1 MFRKYIEK
9 IVKEVIFADA
19 NLVIRGDTKK
29 LQDQIDA
36 IKRSDEKV
44 AYILNEIEERTNIKV
59 STREMTYCNGRD
71 WEFVPVEFAMRQLI
85 KQLGYEFVYRTE
97 VMELKAVDK
106 K

>member
-1 MFRKYIEK
+1 MVNAELVRNLL
-9 IVKEVIFADA
+9 KE
-19 NLVIRGDTKK
+19 L
-29 LQDQIDA
+29 
-36 IKRSDEKV
+36 
-44 AYILNEIEERTNIKV
+44 EERSNIKV

-71 WEFVPVEFAMRQLI
+71 WEYVPVEFAMRQLI